1 MDGARVARGIYLS
14 GGDLNC
20 DFPRLLFF
28 DNGIIIDGHVSRFV
42 EINNRTRLDWIEII
56 LER

>member
-1 MDGARVARGIYLS
+1 MDGARGIYLS

-42 EINNRTRLDWIEII
+42 EINNRTRSDWIEII